1 MNNLIGTLFTIAGSI
16 VLLLFGIIYL
26 IRPKFMGYHKIA
38 IQKDWSELVPEFQT
52 LILALMR
59 TVSGGFI
66 SIAVAII
73 ILQIEFN
80 KSQNPW
86 IALTILIVGGVLN
99 LCTLYA
105 TLLVR
110 TKTKGR
116 PPTVIVLLLLILLLV
131 GYFFN
136 ISGK

>member
-1 MNNLIGTLFTIAGSI
+1 MNNLMGTLFTIAGSV
-16 VLLLFGIIYL
+16 VLLLFGVIYL
-26 IRPKFMGYHKIA
+26 IRPKFMGYHKMA
-38 IQKDWSELVPEFQT
+38 IQKDWSELVPEIQT

-66 SIAVAII
+66 SIALVII
-73 ILQIEFN
+73 ILQLEFN
-80 KSQNPW
+80 KSQNHW

-110 TKTKGR
+110 KKTKGR
-116 PPTVIVLLLLILLLV
+116 PPTVITLLLLIMLLI
-131 GYFFN
+131 GFFFN
-136 ISGK
+136 ISG